1 MLLLLAG
8 AGRVGPVGVV
18 AVDPAVAVVVVVVAV
33 MWLLWLLLLCGCHRS
48 RRCGHPGHPV
58 IASYLLCSAS
68 FRHPSRTAV
77 FRSFRFLSVRP
88 VVAGWV
94 AVVALPNGPPLI
106 FLALHSMA
114 DCECY
119 FEIEVDKI
127 HLSHNTILD
136 HVGHV
141 ETAVRLLLGDCT
153 VKDLLPL
160 CIVQHG
166 AKFYSVLNSAQSL
179 YMLQR
184 PFRGSIS

>member
-1 MLLLLAG
+1 MAVVCSNLEAWSLAPAVLLLLAG

-166 AKFYSVLNSAQSL
+166 AKF
-179 YMLQR
+179 
-184 PFRGSIS
+184 